1 MRFSDPT
8 GIVVPDRIGVLFLSD
23 RKHAA
28 QLLHR
33 RPHEP
38 SVPLPIMGDSWPG
51 AANSDTVRSE
61 TGGPQFGAPAL
72 AIYLQ
77 GTVCLETIGAENP
90 SLSKRQQAPQ
100 AFIDTQT
107 AHSPRRCLPPC
118 DQRKRVSGAGSA
130 STRGQVPHSCVFA
143 RCDPMGTG
151 QRCASLALWGMRFI
165 TFLLL
170 WIPGVVAAQDVE
182 VDVELFLAVDVSR
195 SMTSDELDIQRL
207 GYAEA
212 LTSPDVLRAIQSGL
226 LGRIAVTYV
235 EWAGVSAQ
243 RVIIPWQIVE
253 TSDQAERIADTIVT
267 TQNGA
272 LRYTSISGILD
283 YASWSITNNQFKGL
297 RRIIDVSGDG
307 PNNRGAPVTD
317 ARDAAVAQGITING
331 LPLMTVD
338 MLSEF
343 WGIPDLDV
351 YYEACVIGGPG
362 AFVIPVLDWDEFAPA
377 IKRKLILEISMR
389 RTRVVPVQYTP
400 PQPYN
405 CLIGEQMREQNRTYF
420 SIP

>member
-1 MRFSDPT
+1 M
-8 GIVVPDRIGVLFLSD
+8 
-23 RKHAA
+23 
-28 QLLHR
+28 
-33 RPHEP
+33 
-38 SVPLPIMGDSWPG
+38 PLI
-51 AANSDTVRSE
+51 
-61 TGGPQFGAPAL
+61 
-72 AIYLQ
+72 
-77 GTVCLETIGAENP
+77 
-90 SLSKRQQAPQ
+90 
-100 AFIDTQT
+100 
-107 AHSPRRCLPPC
+107 
-118 DQRKRVSGAGSA
+118 
-130 STRGQVPHSCVFA
+130 
-143 RCDPMGTG
+143 TG
-151 QRCASLALWGMRFI
+151 QQRATLALCGMRFF

-170 WIPGVVAAQDVE
+170 WIPSAVAAQDIE

-195 SMTSDELDIQRL
+195 SMTSEELDIQRL

-235 EWAGVSAQ
+235 EWAGMSAQ
-243 RVIIPWQIVE
+243 RIVIPWQIVE

-272 LRYTSISGILD
+272 LRYTSVSGILN
-283 YASWSITNNQFKGL
+283 YASESIINNQFSGL

-307 PNNRGAPVTD
+307 PNNHGTPVTG

-351 YYEACVIGGPG
+351 YYERCVIGGPG

-377 IKRKLILEISMR
+377 IKRKLILEISMHKA
-389 RTRVVPVQYTP
+389 RVVPVQYTA

-405 CLIGEQMREQNRTYF
+405 CLIGEEMREQNRTYF
-420 SIP
+420 TIP